1 MIYCVT
7 DARAALKA
15 VMVAILPSSRHHH
28 NKAMATNNLLLSR
41 DHTAV
46 EEEEEED
53 GSRLLKV
60 KDLGLR
66 RLEGQLMEG
75 DQASL
80 GPDSE

>member
-1 MIYCVT
+1 
-7 DARAALKA
+7 
-15 VMVAILPSSRHHH
+15 MVAILPSSRHHH

-46 EEEEEED
+46 EEED

-66 RLEGQLMEG
+66 PLEGQLMEG
-75 DQASL
+75 GQASL
-80 GPDSE
+80 GPDVE